1 MTVGVVVSLPEP
13 LAQRV
18 RSLQEGYSSALA
30 AIPPHITIVSL
41 LPSSGRWEEISAHLR
56 AVAREAEPFD
66 ITLEGADTFLPTS
79 PVSYLRVIQGA
90 DSLAAL
96 EASVRRGPLGFDPLF
111 PYVPHVTLVHEDAPE
126 LLRRSA
132 QECSGFRDG
141 FRATSIGLYQKSPS
155 GDWAHREE
163 IPLGT
168 HHTSEE

>member
-1 MTVGVVVSLPEP
+1 MTGSTPLPLPRPGQSLSSRQARRVA
-13 LAQRV
+13 LRAQGFGARFRPRGEV
-18 RSLQEGYSSALA
+18 R
-30 AIPPHITIVSL
+30 T
-41 LPSSGRWEEISAHLR
+41 AHLR

-66 ITLEGADTFLPTS
+66 VTLEGADTFLPTS

-111 PYVPHVTLVHEDAPE
+111 PYVPHVTLVHEDAPD